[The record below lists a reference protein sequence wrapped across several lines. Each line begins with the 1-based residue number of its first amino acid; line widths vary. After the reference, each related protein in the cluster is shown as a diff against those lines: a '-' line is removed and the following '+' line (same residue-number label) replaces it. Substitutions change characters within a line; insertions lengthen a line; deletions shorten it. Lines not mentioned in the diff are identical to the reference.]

1 MSNPAPASGPRALA
15 TLTDRQIFD
24 YLCLRQPATRTEI
37 SDSLGLSKPT
47 ASQGISRLQENRL
60 VTSVAAERDPQ
71 AAVRR
76 GRAPE
81 SYGINQS
88 FGHLLG
94 LSLEA
99 GTLLGRT
106 TDLSGR
112 TLANAH
118 HVVPAEATAAQVQEF
133 AAGMVQELCAASPGA
148 TLGAA
153 VSQSSPVQ
161 RAGERSQALPT
172 PVFPGS
178 SASLAPVV
186 QKLTGAPTSL
196 DNDVNWMAQ
205 AQIAVDAS
213 SNAQSFVLL
222 YVGPGIGTAMVID
235 GKVHRGASGT
245 AGELSGQRLAGDT
258 FLERLNAA
266 GLTEA
271 GSSRVDCARLLR
283 SLRGDEPADA
293 LVAGLI
299 ELLAEVLGNLLEFFD
314 PHRFVLCGPLAPY
327 ESFTFG
333 LQRALTR
340 RMELGRTVFEVS
352 SLGEDAALCGA
363 LHGAR
368 SEYLTQLWLSYRAD
382 GV

>member
-1 MSNPAPASGPRALA
+1 MSTSAPSTGPRALA

-24 YLCLRQPATRTEI
+24 YLCLHQPATRTDM

-47 ASQGISRLQENRL
+47 ASQGILRLQENGL
-60 VTSVAAERDPQ
+60 VSSVAAEYDPK

-81 SYGINQS
+81 SYGINQD

-112 TLANAH
+112 TVADAHLA
-118 HVVPAEATAAQVQEF
+118 VPIEASAEAVQQL
-133 AAGMVQELCAASPGA
+133 AAGMVHELCDASPGK
-148 TLGAA
+148 TLRAA
-153 VSQSSPVQ
+153 LSQSSPVQ
-161 RAGERSQALPT
+161 RAGERSTALPT
-172 PVFPGS
+172 PVFAGS

-186 QKLTGAPTSL
+186 HELTGAPTSL

-205 AQIAVDAS
+205 AQIALDAGRA
-213 SNAQSFVLL
+213 AQSFVLL
-222 YVGPGIGTAMVID
+222 YVGPGIGTALVID
-235 GKVHRGASGT
+235 SKVHRGASGT
-245 AGELSGQRLAGDT
+245 AGELSGQRFAEHT
-258 FLERLNAA
+258 FLERLSHA

-271 GSSRVDCARLLR
+271 DSSRVDCARLLR
-283 SLRGDEPADA
+283 ALRGEEPADD
-293 LVAGLI
+293 LVAGLT
-299 ELLAEVLGNLLEFFD
+299 ELLAEVLGNLLAFFD
-314 PHRFVLCGPLAPY
+314 PHRFVLCGPLAPF
-327 ESFTFG
+327 ESFTFA
-333 LQRALTR
+333 LQSALAR
-340 RMELGRTVFEVS
+340 RMGPGRTVFEIS
-352 SLGEDAALCGA
+352 TLGEDAALHGA

-368 SEYLTQLWLSYRAD
+368 SRYLAQLWSSYRAE